1 MTDES
6 SAAGGSPAGTFA
18 EEMAALVQA
27 EVEQV
32 TASLRAE
39 LDQLR
44 QDALAK
50 AGEAA
55 RGTALL
61 GAAGGLALTS
71 AGALAALPLLAAR
84 RVLPGW
90 TIAVLVSG
98 GAATGAAYLGK
109 AGVAR
114 LQAAAPEAVRE
125 RVDQAK
131 ADVAEALKERVT
143 PSSGGA

>member
-1 MTDES
+1 MTDHS
-6 SAAGGSPAGTFA
+6 TAAGDTAGGTFA

-44 QDALAK
+44 QNALEK

-61 GAAGGLALTS
+61 GVAGGLALTS
-71 AGALAALPLLAAR
+71 VGALSALPVLAMR
-84 RVLPGW
+84 RVIPGW
-90 TIAVLVSG
+90 AVAVLVSG
-98 GAATGAAYLGK
+98 GAATGAAFVGK
-109 AGVAR
+109 AGLAR
-114 LQAAAPEAVRE
+114 LEAAAPEAVRE

-131 ADVAEALKERVT
+131 ADVAEVLKDRVN
-143 PSSGGA
+143 PSP